1 VSDDIADPEAF
12 TRALEAMSS
21 VAEPVRVE
29 DDRWAYREAAAVRAT
44 FLDFAELRPV
54 RDVARGSEAHRALRD
69 DCTLVPVADGGA
81 LWRLDD
87 GVRDAAL
94 KHLGS
99 AAAITRA
106 IELNPAPEDD
116 LQQQL
121 GRLVAGDPLDL
132 EHLTFGELT
141 YVHQLAESLRG
152 IVPDLPDADEID
164 HRLAVADLL
173 SPLHGLTEEGFHGRA
188 DVLEQLRDHVF
199 GSRRWHDVLNLDTVT
214 QSIGLGVNQ
223 LWFTLRDRSRPPL
236 LLHGPGGS
244 GKSTV
249 IARFLLDHMSV
260 DQPRVVL
267 AHIDFDR
274 PRFDAEEP
282 LTLLG
287 EALRQLSVQ
296 APNVGESARELRH
309 RILARLSRKEIEPS
323 TTALDAPRSV
333 VGFGDRE
340 HYIEEFGRLLA
351 EALGEERLLV
361 MVLDTLEE
369 VQYRG
374 QDYIEELWY
383 FLGQL
388 HAAVPALRVIAAGRT
403 PLRDVTAGSMLLGD
417 LDEASGRA
425 FLHARLDGL
434 GVDPRE
440 IIDAIV
446 ERIGCNPLTLKLA
459 ADVVREAGPE
469 ALGDALGKRQVRR
482 RAETE
487 AMQGVLYRRIL
498 DHIHDSPIKDLA
510 LPGLALRQVT
520 PDVIRHVLS
529 PACSL
534 EVDGDVDAVNLFER
548 FAREVALVER
558 SRDGSLRYRND
569 VRRLALRLVETDPDV
584 PLKRVDEVAV
594 DYFQSLDDDDSRAE
608 EIYHRL
614 RLRQDREE
622 LDTRWRPELSTRLGS
637 ALDDLSGAQYVWL
650 ATKLGLTLSS
660 AELAHA
666 DQADWETQAERRA
679 RYYIELE
686 DPRHALKLL
695 RERKARLPGSRLAVL
710 ETVALEQ
717 LGRHKEAAK
726 LLNRAAKAATRSD
739 DDRLEV
745 DLAMASARVRHH
757 LGDDAAAQAELD
769 RAAGLSR
776 AIADPIL
783 ELQVLLAAA
792 DLGLVTQE
800 ESLAVEDVLARIPP
814 SRLADE
820 PQLLSA
826 AAGEFGEE
834 HPAVLRLA
842 LRTVGL
848 PGLRWDEIAPLASAL
863 EETEARDDDGWQ
875 LDLRRARRSP
885 TATAELLEQA
895 KLKPPFTIALA
906 GIYRD
911 RALRAKQGSP
921 RGAEWQRRA
930 ASSPVPIWANSR
942 PRHGDR
948 S

>member
-1 VSDDIADPEAF
+1 MSGVADPEAF
-12 TRALEAMSS
+12 QRALQAMSA
-21 VAEPVRVE
+21 VAEPVHVD
-29 DDRWAYREAAAVRAT
+29 DDRWAYREAAAVRGT
-44 FLDFAELRPV
+44 FLDFAQLRPV
-54 RDVARGSEAHRALRD
+54 RDVTPDREAHRVLRD
-69 DCTLVPVADGGA
+69 DCTLVPLADGA
-81 LWRLDD
+81 AWRLDD

-99 AAAITRA
+99 AEAIARA
-106 IELNPAPEDD
+106 IELNPAPEDR

-121 GRLVAGDPLDL
+121 GHLVSADPVDL

-141 YVHQLAESLRG
+141 YVRQLAESLRG
-152 IVPDLPDADEID
+152 IVRDLPDADDVE

-173 SPLHGLTEEGFHGRA
+173 SPLHGLTDEGFHGRA
-188 DVLEQLRDHVF
+188 DVLDELRNHVF
-199 GSRRWHDVLNLDTVT
+199 GSRSWRDVLNLDTVS
-214 QSIGLGVNQ
+214 QSIGRGVNQ

-249 IARFLLDHMSV
+249 IARFLLDHMSG
-260 DQPRVVL
+260 DRPRVVL
-267 AHIDFDR
+267 AHVDFDR
-274 PRFDAEEP
+274 PRFAADEP
-282 LTLLG
+282 LTLLC
-287 EALRQLSVQ
+287 EALRQLAVQ
-296 APNVGESARELRH
+296 VPKVDESAGELRH

-340 HYIEEFGRLLA
+340 HYIEEFGGLLA
-351 EALGEERLLV
+351 GALGDERLLV

-388 HAAVPALRVIAAGRT
+388 HAAVPELRVIAAGRT
-403 PLRDVTAGSMLLGD
+403 PLRDVTAGSMPLGD

-434 GVDPRE
+434 GVDASE

-482 RAETE
+482 LAEIE
-487 AMQGVLYRRIL
+487 AMQGLLYRRIL
-498 DHIHDSPIKDLA
+498 DHLHDPPIRILA
-510 LPGLALRQVT
+510 LPGLALREVT
-520 PDVIRHVLS
+520 PDVIRHVLA

-534 EVDGDVDAVNLFER
+534 EVDGDADAADLFER
-548 FAREVALVER
+548 FAREVALVEM
-558 SRDGSLRYRND
+558 SREGSLRYRND
-569 VRRLALRLVETDPDV
+569 VRRLALRLVETDAEI
-584 PLKRVDEVAV
+584 PLKRVDELAV
-594 DYFQSLDDDDSRAE
+594 SYYQSHDDHDSRAE

-622 LDTRWRPELSTRLGS
+622 LDARWRPELAGRLGG
-637 ALDDLSGAQYVWL
+637 ALDDLAGPQYVWL

-660 AELAHA
+660 PELAHA
-666 DQADWETQAERRA
+666 DQADWETHAERRA
-679 RYYIELE
+679 RYYIELG

-695 RERKARLPGSRLAVL
+695 RERKKRLPGSRLPVL

-717 LGRHKEAAK
+717 LGRYKEAAK
-726 LLNRAAKAATRSD
+726 LLDRAAKAAAGEE
-739 DDRLEV
+739 DDRLDV
-745 DLAMASARVRHH
+745 DLAIASARVRHH
-757 LGDDAAAQAELD
+757 LDDDTAARTELD
-769 RAAGLSR
+769 RAARLSQ
-776 AIADPIL
+776 ADPL
-783 ELQVLLAAA
+783 RQLQVVLAAA
-792 DLGLVTQE
+792 DLGLATPE
-800 ESLAVEDVLARIPP
+800 ERLTVVDALAEIPP
-814 SRLADE
+814 SRLADD
-820 PQLLSA
+820 PQLISA

-842 LRTVGL
+842 LRTIGL
-848 PGLRWDEIAPLASAL
+848 PGLRAEEIAALASAL
-863 EETEARDDDGWQ
+863 EETEARHDDRWQ
-875 LDLRRARRSP
+875 LELWRARRSP
-885 TATAELLEQA
+885 TATVELLEQM
-895 KLKPPFTIALA
+895 KLVPPFTGALA

-911 RALRAKQGSP
+911 RALRAKQSG
-921 RGAEWQRRA
+921 RGGAVWLQRA
-930 ASSPVPIWANSR
+930 ASTPVPIWANSR
-942 PRHGDR
+942 TRKGDR
-948 S
+948 P